1 MMSVLLLT
9 FTVSTGFVSNAYQK
23 AYAAEDF
30 STSDLSPKIRE
41 WINNQMREE
50 LFTPSSSSGPIQQI
64 HSIKLT
70 LSGFPH
76 QTGESVTNIDLRPSP
91 CRVQIDITCTGLSNI
106 VIPGIGEGSASVFFA
121 FPLSQQGQ
129 THLLSAVIALVI
141 TVAGFSIPVIINS
154 IAAAIFGDN
163 GRVQQLNGDII
174 NNIINGN
181 AVTFTIHIPGI
192 GSGQA
197 TVQLS

>member
-1 MMSVLLLT
+1 MMSVLT
-9 FTVSTGFVSNAYQK
+9 FTVSTGFLSNAYQK
-23 AYAAEDF
+23 AYAAADLP
-30 STSDLSPKIRE
+30 TTDLLSPKIRE
-41 WINNQMREE
+41 WINNQMRED

-64 HSIKLT
+64 QSIKLT

-106 VIPGIGEGSASVFFA
+106 VIPGIGEVSVSIWFAPIGSVFGLLLLFA
-121 FPLSQQGQ
+121 IMNSKYNPL
-129 THLLSAVIALVI
+129 
-141 TVAGFSIPVIINS
+141 
-154 IAAAIFGDN
+154 FGDN
-163 GRVQQLNGDII
+163 SVIP
-174 NNIINGN
+174 
-181 AVTFTIHIPGI
+181 FTRTIYIPGV